1 MKKHLHL
8 FILLLLYGS
17 GRLWGQTA
25 TVSLPFSIGRT
36 SCGSGTHEVHFYS
49 YNGTTNALATQNP
62 PAACVPLIRTG
73 GTNRTFTSSVASV
86 SYNPKDQ
93 NIYYF
98 WTNYSG
104 GTRTYAW
111 RWPLGTCPT
120 SNSPRLDSLR
130 SFAYD
135 ILGVAFD
142 KSGNGWM
149 LEFDL
154 TGPPYRAYLRSIDFV
169 SGIIGQSDT
178 LNITGGKQIWASG
191 SGDIAISPSG
201 QMYFVVDNKLF
212 TPDYLNYGGAG
223 KKITCTYIDTV
234 KAPSG
239 SGMNLVGLTYAE
251 GKLIASYSGSGSCPY
266 RELNPLTGDTSMI
279 TQTGTLSTTDFAS
292 VISGIGS
299 SKRLVAVNATGT
311 PGQYD
316 VIYEVYVQNYGG
328 YPLSNV
334 QVTDN
339 LGAINGSGNVSN
351 VSTVFTS
358 NPAGLTLNASYN
370 GTSNTNLL
378 AASQNLPNYPVS
390 QNSFTIQISCR
401 LSNIQQGVV
410 YNNSAIATAN
420 GFNSAALRDSSTNGS
435 YPDLNNNDKPD
446 DWGEGVPTPL
456 LIAITSQTPPCT
468 SIGQLLYAQDFGT
481 GVAAASLPA
490 SPSASSGYTGTLSF
504 PLLTE
509 TFTLVQNTQTA
520 NAANFISLTDHTGNA
535 QGRMMVVN
543 ADAANTVFYRD
554 TIATVCS
561 GQQYTFAF
569 YAAFIGNSTY
579 QTVCNGFGGF
589 KYPKVKMRIRDANT
603 GLVIT
608 EISTADIS
616 STAWA
621 QYGMKWI
628 MPAGIGSVIFE
639 MMNDGLG
646 GCGNDIALDDIQ
658 FGLCDALPVVSLTA
672 VSGGCIG
679 SATTFS
685 ASLSDPAALPG
696 GIEYQW
702 QISTD
707 NTTWANI
714 SGATSSTYA
723 INPVTV
729 GDVGKYYRVL
739 VAATGNMSASGCNYT
754 SPSYQLT
761 AKASSVAATSI
772 TKDKGSIC
780 PGTSVALTLH
790 GGSLGTNASW
800 NWYSASCGGTLI
812 GTGTSVSV
820 APLVTTTYY
829 VRAEGDCNTT
839 ACIPITITVD
849 CDIDDDDDGI
859 TDLAESGGVDPLND
873 SDSDGILDYLDAD
886 YPGFVDANADGVN
899 DNFDYD
905 KDGIINELDLDSDN
919 DGVPD
924 VVEAGGVDADGNGKI
939 DNYTDTDADGLSQN
953 VDANSTGHLAS
964 GNGLGLTDTD
974 GDGVP
979 NQFDLDSDNDGIP
992 DVIEALGTDLNND
1005 GIRDN
1010 YIDTDG
1016 DGFNDL
1022 VDGDVGNDA
1031 VSENSS
1037 QSLMRTGADGNG
1049 DGRADSYPYKNLDK
1063 DVRANPYDLDSDNDG
1078 ITDVR
1083 EAGFADA
1090 NYDGFSDGVK
1100 GSDGWD
1106 NAIDALGTL
1115 TLSNTDGSGYPNYID
1130 IDSDDDG
1137 IPDNVEG
1144 LPTLAYMLPAGL
1156 DTDGD
1161 GLDNAY
1167 DLVNGFG
1174 GAGINPNDQDADTV
1188 PDYMDL
1194 DTDND
1199 GQPDLVEGNDF
1210 NLNGLPDDLI
1220 SLLGV
1225 DTDGDGLDDRYDANN
1240 SSAEAT
1246 SAYMGTGGSH
1256 TGDPTPGSRTMVQNT
1271 VPGTERDWRYIPFLL
1286 DGTFK
1291 LFHAVKVNEAVQ
1303 LRWTIESSKPVTHF
1317 EVERAA
1323 SSGVFRRVG
1332 QIAVASGEYAG
1343 RQFHFTDLLAGI
1355 RTDWLQYRIR
1365 AVTANGQ
1372 YLYSAVE
1379 MILMDHQKGLQVTPN
1394 PANGTVQL
1402 VIRSDKEENARLLF
1416 LDETGRVVLRVVAPI
1431 HPGTNKVL
1439 VQEAEKLRAGLYTLR
1454 VQLGSVYFTEK
1465 IIIQK

>member
-1 MKKHLHL
+1 MKKNIHL
-8 FILLLLYGS
+8 ITLLLLAYANVI
-17 GRLWGQTA
+17 QAQPA

-36 SCGSGTHEVHFYS
+36 SCGSGTHQVHYYS
-49 YNGTTNALATQNP
+49 YNVATNALATQNP
-62 PAACVPLIRTG
+62 PSACVPLLRTG

-98 WTNYSG
+98 WTSYSG
-104 GTRTYAW
+104 GVKTYAW
-111 RWPLGTCPT
+111 RWPIGTCPT
-120 SNSPRLDSLR
+120 SSSPRLDSIR

-169 SGIIGQSDT
+169 SGVIGQSDT
-178 LNITGGKQIWASG
+178 LDITGGKQIWASG

-212 TPDYLNYGGAG
+212 TPDYLNYGGAS

-239 SGMNLVGLTYAE
+239 SSMNLVGLTYAE
-251 GKLIASYSGSGSCPY
+251 GKLIASYSGSGSCPF
-266 RELNPLTGDTSMI
+266 RELNPLTGDTSLI

-292 VISGIGS
+292 IISGIGS
-299 SKRLVAVNATGT
+299 SKRLVSVTPTGT
-311 PGQYD
+311 SGQYD
-316 VIYEVYVQNYGG
+316 VVYEVYVQNYGG
-328 YPLSNV
+328 YPLTNV

-339 LGAINGSGNVSN
+339 LAAINGSGNVSN
-351 VSTVFTS
+351 VSAVFLS
-358 NPAGLTLNASYN
+358 NPAGLTLNASFN
-370 GTSNTNLL
+370 GTTNTNLL
-378 AASQNLPNYPVS
+378 SSSQNLPNYPVA
-390 QNSFTIQISCR
+390 QNNFTIQISCR
-401 LSNIQQGVV
+401 LSNILQGVI
-410 YNNSAIATAN
+410 YNNSAVATAN
-420 GFNSAALRDSSTNGS
+420 GFNSASLRDSSTNGT

-468 SIGQLLYAQDFGT
+468 SIGQLLYSQDFGT
-481 GVAAASLPA
+481 GSSSASLPTT
-490 SPSASSGYTGTLSF
+490 PSASTGYTGSVAF
-504 PLLTE
+504 PLMTE
-509 TFTLVQNTQTA
+509 TFSLVQNAQTA
-520 NAANFISLTDHTGNA
+520 NTTNFISLNDHTGNA
-535 QGRMMVVN
+535 SGRMLVVN

-616 STAWA
+616 SVAWA

-628 MPAGIGSVIFE
+628 MPSGIGSVIFE

-646 GCGNDIALDDIQ
+646 GCGNDIAIDDIQ

-679 SATTFS
+679 TSTSFS
-685 ASLSDPAALPG
+685 ASLSDPTALPG
-696 GIEYQW
+696 GIEYKW

-707 NTTWANI
+707 DASWSDI
-714 SGATSSTYA
+714 SGATASSYT
-723 INPVTV
+723 INPVTA
-729 GDVGKYYRVL
+729 GDVGRYYRVL
-739 VAATGNMSASGCNYT
+739 VAATGNMSTSGCNYT
-754 SPSYQLT
+754 SPSYLLT
-761 AKASSVAATSI
+761 AKSSSVAATSI
-772 TKDKGSIC
+772 TKDKGNTC
-780 PGTSVALTLH
+780 PGTAVTLTLH

-800 NWYSASCGGTLI
+800 NWYSGSCGTTLV
-812 GTGTSVSV
+812 GTGSSISVS
-820 APLVTTTYY
+820 PLATTTYY

-859 TDLAESGGVDPLND
+859 TDIAESGGVDPLDD
-873 SDSDGILDYLDAD
+873 SDSDGTPDYQDPD
-886 YPGFVDANADGVN
+886 YAGFVDANSDGIN

-919 DGVPD
+919 DGIPD

-953 VDANSTGHLAS
+953 VDANSSGHLAS
-964 GNGLGLTDTD
+964 GSGLGLTDTD
-974 GDGVP
+974 SDGIP

-992 DVIEALGTDLNND
+992 DVIEALGIDADND
-1005 GIRDN
+1005 GIRDS
-1010 YIDTDG
+1010 YVDSDA
-1016 DGFNDL
+1016 DGFNDN
-1022 VDGDVGNDA
+1022 VDGDVGNNA
-1031 VSENSS
+1031 ISENSS
-1037 QSLMRTGADGNG
+1037 MAMLRTGSDANG
-1049 DGRADSYPYKNLDK
+1049 DGRADSYPYKNLDA

-1083 EAGFADA
+1083 EAGFTDA

-1106 NAIDALGTL
+1106 NTIDALGTL
-1115 TLSNTDGSGYPNYID
+1115 TLPNRDASGNPNYID

-1144 LPTLAYMLPAGL
+1144 LPTLAYVLPSGL

-1161 GLDNAY
+1161 GIDNAY

-1188 PDYMDL
+1188 PDYLDF

-1199 GQPDLVEGNDF
+1199 GQTDIYEGNDF
-1210 NLNGLPDDLI
+1210 NLNGMPDDVV

-1225 DTDGDGLDDRYDANN
+1225 DTDGDGLDNRFDANN
-1240 SSAEAT
+1240 SSVEGT
-1246 SAYMGTGGSH
+1246 SAYMGSGGTH
-1256 TGDPTPGSRTMVQNT
+1256 LGDGTPGSITMVQNS
-1271 VPGTERDWRYIPFLL
+1271 VPGAERDWRYIPFLL
-1286 DGTFK
+1286 EGTYTSFK
-1291 LFHAVKVNEAVQ
+1291 VAKWGETAQ
-1303 LRWTIESSKPVTHF
+1303 LNWVFQSSKPLLRF
-1317 EVERAA
+1317 EVER
-1323 SSGVFRRVG
+1323 SVNGGSFMRVG
-1332 QIAVASGEYAG
+1332 QVAINNGDYSGSIFLFNDNVSGVQGE
-1343 RQFHFTDLLAGI
+1343 
-1355 RTDWLQYRIR
+1355 WVNYRIR
-1365 AVTANGQ
+1365 GVSVHGQ
-1372 YLYSAVE
+1372 YLYSSVV
-1379 MILMDHQKGLQVTPN
+1379 MIRLQSMNNLILAPN
-1394 PANGTVQL
+1394 PANTSVVL
-1402 VIRSDKEENARLLF
+1402 NMNIMEEGSAEVWVM
-1416 LDETGRVVLRVVAPI
+1416 DETGRNILHQFYQVKAGFNRIVM
-1431 HPGTNKVL
+1431 N
-1439 VQEAEKLRAGLYTLR
+1439 EAGRLPAGLFTVKIRTGKEL
-1454 VQLGSVYFTEK
+1454 FTEK
-1465 IIIQK
+1465 LVIQK

>member
-1 MKKHLHL
+1 MKKNLHL
-8 FILLLLYGS
+8 LILLLLYGS
-17 GRLWGQTA
+17 GMLWGQTA

-36 SCGSGTHEVHFYS
+36 SCGSGTHEVHFYN
-49 YNGTTNALATQNP
+49 YNVNTNALATQNP
-62 PAACVPLIRTG
+62 PAPCVPLIRTG
-73 GTNRTFTSSVASV
+73 GTNRTFTSSVSSI

-169 SGIIGQSDT
+169 TGVIGQSDT

-212 TPDYLNYGGAG
+212 TPDYLNYGGPG

-251 GKLIASYSGSGSCPY
+251 GKLLASYSGSSSCPY
-266 RELNPLTGDTSMI
+266 RELNPLTGDTSLI

-299 SKRLVAVNATGT
+299 SKKLVAVNATGT

-351 VSTVFTS
+351 VTAVFTS
-358 NPAGLTLNASYN
+358 NPAGLSLNASYN
-370 GTSNTNLL
+370 GTTNTNLL
-378 AASQNLPNYPVS
+378 AASQSLPNYPVS

-420 GFNSAALRDSSTNGS
+420 GFNSAALRDSSTNGN

-456 LIAITSQTPPCT
+456 LIAITSQTPPCS

-481 GVAAASLPA
+481 GASSASLPA
-490 SPSASSGYTGTLSF
+490 SPSASSGYSGTLSF

-509 TFTLVQNTQTA
+509 TFSLVQNAQTA
-520 NAANFISLTDHTGNA
+520 NAAHFISLADHTGNA
-535 QGRMMVVN
+535 QGRMLVVN

-608 EISTADIS
+608 EISTADIT
-616 STAWA
+616 STSWA

-628 MPAGIGSVIFE
+628 MPSGIGSVIFE

-646 GCGNDIALDDIQ
+646 GCGNDIAIDDIQ

-679 SATTFS
+679 SATSFS
-685 ASLSDPAALPG
+685 ASLSDPSALPG

-702 QISTD
+702 QISSD
-707 NTTWANI
+707 NATWSNI
-714 SGATSSTYA
+714 SGATSSTYS
-723 INPVTV
+723 INPVTA
-729 GDVGKYYRVL
+729 GDVGKYYRVI
-739 VAATGNMSASGCNYT
+739 VAATGNMSTSGCNYT

-761 AKASSVAATSI
+761 AKASSTAATSI
-772 TKDKGSIC
+772 TKDKGSSC
-780 PGTSVALTLH
+780 PGTSVTLTLH
-790 GGSLGTNASW
+790 GGSLGTNATW
-800 NWYSASCGGTLI
+800 NWYSSSCGGTLI

-820 APLVTTTYY
+820 APMVTTTYY

-839 ACIPITITVD
+839 ACIPVTITVD

-873 SDSDGILDYLDAD
+873 SDSDGTPDYQDVD
-886 YPGFVDANADGVN
+886 YPGFIDANSDGIN

-919 DGVPD
+919 DGIPD
-924 VVEAGGVDADGNGKI
+924 VVEAGGVDADGNGRI
-939 DNYTDTDADGLSQN
+939 DNFTDTDADGLSQN
-953 VDANSTGHLAS
+953 VDANSSGHVAS

-974 GDGVP
+974 NDGIP

-992 DVIEALGTDLNND
+992 DVIEALGIDLNND

-1010 YIDTDG
+1010 YVDSDA

-1022 VDGDVGNDA
+1022 VDGDVGNDG
-1031 VSENSS
+1031 VSENAA
-1037 QSLMRTGADGNG
+1037 QAMLRTGADGNG
-1049 DGRADSYPYKNLDK
+1049 DGRTDSYPYKNLDK
-1063 DVRANPYDLDSDNDG
+1063 DTRANPYDLDSDNDG

-1083 EAGFADA
+1083 EAGFTDA

-1106 NAIDALGTL
+1106 NAIDALVLL
-1115 TLSNTDGSGYPNYID
+1115 TLPNTDVSGYPNYID

-1144 LPTLAYMLPAGL
+1144 LPTLAYMLPTGL

-1188 PDYMDL
+1188 PDYIDT

-1199 GQPDLVEGNDF
+1199 GQADIIEGNDF
-1210 NLNGLPDDLI
+1210 NLNGIPDDLV
-1220 SLLGV
+1220 SLLGT
-1225 DTDGDGLDDRYDANN
+1225 DADGDGLDDRFDANN

-1256 TGDPTPGSRTMVQNT
+1256 SGDATPGSRTMVQNS

-1286 DGTFK
+1286 DGNFS
-1291 LFHAVKVNEAVQ
+1291 LFQAIKGEAGVQ
-1303 LRWTIESSKPVTHF
+1303 LKWILQCGKPISHF
-1317 EVERAA
+1317 DIERAEPGA
-1323 SSGVFRRVG
+1323 SFQRVG
-1332 QIAVASGEYAG
+1332 QIAVPSGEISGQA
-1343 RQFHFTDLLAGI
+1343 FHFTDAFSAAHI
-1355 RTDWLQYRIR
+1355 NWWQYRIR

-1372 YLYSAVE
+1372 YLYSPIEVV
-1379 MILMDHQKGLQVTPN
+1379 QQSQNKGLQVAPN
-1394 PANGTVQL
+1394 PTSGVVQL
-1402 VIRSDKEENARLLF
+1402 TLITDTEENATIFF
-1416 LDETGRVVLRVVAPI
+1416 LDETGRIVHRVLVHV
-1431 HPGTNKVL
+1431 HPGIHKIL
-1439 VQEAEKLRAGLYTLR
+1439 VPEADKWRSGLYTLR
-1454 VQLGSVYFTEK
+1454 VQLGPVYFTEK